1 MLIKQNLVSIITPSY
16 NSEQF
21 ISETINSII
30 NQTYTNWELLI
41 TDDCSTDSTIQIIK
55 KFQETDS
62 RIRLFILKK
71 NSGAGIARNNSIK
84 FAKGKYIAF
93 CDSDDQWKENK
104 IDKQI
109 DFMKSNNLFF
119 TYSSYE
125 VIDEKGNK
133 QKTIYAPEKL
143 NFKQMLFNN
152 YVGCLTAIYD
162 QEKLGKIFMS
172 KIRKRQDWTLWL
184 KIFKIINNTSG
195 ISEPLAIYR
204 NRSNSISNNKFDL
217 LKFNFIIY
225 NKELGYN
232 KVKSLIFLTF
242 FLYYYARKKIF
253 K

>member
-1 MLIKQNLVSIITPSY
+1 MSLVSVIIPTH
-16 NSEQF
+16 NSSQF
-21 ISETINSII
+21 ISDTLKSII
-30 NQTYTNWELLI
+30 NQTYRDLEILI
-41 TDDCSTDSTIQIIK
+41 TDDASTDNTFEIIK
-55 KFQETDS
+55 EFQKKDK
-62 RIRLFILKK
+62 RIKLYQLKK
-71 NSGAGIARNNSIK
+71 NRGAGVARNNSIK
-84 FAKGKYIAF
+84 FSTGRYIAF

-125 VIDEKGNK
+125 VIDEKNNK

-143 NFKQMLFNN
+143 NYKQMLYNN

-184 KIFKIINNTSG
+184 KIFKIINNSSG
-195 ISEPLAIYR
+195 IVEPLAIYR
-204 NRSNSISNNKFDL
+204 DRSNSISNNKFDL
-217 LKFNFIIY
+217 LKFNWIVY

>member
-1 MLIKQNLVSIITPSY
+1 MSLVSVIIPTH
-16 NSEQF
+16 NSSQF
-21 ISETINSII
+21 ISDTLRSII
-30 NQTYTNWELLI
+30 NQTYRDLEILI
-41 TDDCSTDSTIQIIK
+41 TDDASTDYTIEIIK
-55 KFQETDS
+55 EFQKKDK
-62 RIRLFILKK
+62 RIKLYSLKK
-71 NSGAGIARNNSIK
+71 NRGAGVARNNSIK
-84 FAKGKYIAF
+84 FSTGRYIAF

-104 IDKQI
+104 IEKQI

>member
-1 MLIKQNLVSIITPSY
+1 MIIDSSLVSIITPSY
-16 NSEQF
+16 NSEKF

-55 KFQETDS
+55 KFQEADS
-62 RIRLFILKK
+62 RIKLFLLKK
-71 NSGAGIARNNSIK
+71 NAGAGIARNNSIR

-104 IDKQI
+104 IEKQI
-109 DFMKSNNLFF
+109 DFMISNNLNF
-119 TYSSYE
+119 TYSSYD
-125 VIDEKGNK
+125 VIDEKNNK
-133 QKTIYAPEKL
+133 LKSIYAPEKL
-143 NFKQMLFNN
+143 NYKQMLCNN
-152 YVGCLTAIYD
+152 YVGCLTAVYD
-162 QEKLGKIFMS
+162 QEKLGKIYMS

-184 KIFKIINNTSG
+184 KIFKIINHSSG
-195 ISEPLAIYR
+195 IAEPLAVYR
-204 NRSNSISNNKFDL
+204 DRTNSISNNKFDL
-217 LKFNFIIY
+217 LKFNWIVY

-232 KVKSLIFLTF
+232 KVKSLILLTF